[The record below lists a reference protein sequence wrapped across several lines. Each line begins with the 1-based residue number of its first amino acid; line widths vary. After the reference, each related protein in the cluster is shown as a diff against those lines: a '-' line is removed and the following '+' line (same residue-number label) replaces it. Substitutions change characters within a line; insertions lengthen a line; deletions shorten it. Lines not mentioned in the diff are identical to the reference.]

1 MKNTPM
7 TKQHPM
13 QRERVDAGQV
23 LDNQQGSVIVLVL
36 MVLTIMT
43 VLGIVSS
50 DSVVT
55 ENFIVRNVGI
65 HQQNVSILDS
75 ALMVGLQEFM
85 QISDADAG
93 NFAANGGPNSAW
105 FNNMH
110 NTTPAAGDPEEFIN
124 TIWYENTFTQRCLDA
139 ANSRDAN
146 TLPLLATRGEN
157 ANGNLRYAVVGF
169 EPVDLGSMGGRVW
182 WSAPVPTGARAVLF
196 PNMFPPTPAATTTA
210 TACCAWKSASSGCGR
225 IFVRRH
231 PPRDHGAG
239 KKHR

>member
-1 MKNTPM
+1 MTKTPM
-7 TKQHPM
+7 TKQNSMP
-13 QRERVDAGQV
+13 RESADAGHV

-36 MVLTIMT
+36 LVLTIMT

-75 ALMVGLQEFM
+75 ALMVGLQQFM
-85 QISDADAG
+85 QISDAVAG

-105 FNNMH
+105 FNDMH
-110 NTTPAAGDPEEFIN
+110 NTSPSTGDPEEFIN
-124 TIWYENTFTQRCLDA
+124 TTWYENTFTRRCLDA

-146 TLPLLATRGEN
+146 TLPLLASRGEN

-169 EPVDLGSMGGRVW
+169 EPVDLGSMGGESLVVG
-182 WSAPVPTGARAVLF
+182 SGANWRQ
-196 PNMFPPTPAATTTA
+196 
-210 TACCAWKSASSGCGR
+210 GR
-225 IFVRRH
+225 IISEYVSA
-231 PPRDHGAG
+231 DAG
-239 KKHR
+239 GNDNGNGMLRMEIGVKRMW

>member
-13 QRERVDAGQV
+13 LRERVDAGHV

-124 TIWYENTFTQRCLDA
+124 TIWYENVFTRRCLDA
-139 ANSRDAN
+139 ANSQRRQYPAPAGHPGRECQRQPELCGRGIRAGGSGLDGGESLVVGAGANWRQGRILSEYVSADAGGN
-146 TLPLLATRGEN
+146 D
-157 ANGNLRYAVVGF
+157 NGNGMLRMEIGVKR
-169 EPVDLGSMGGRVW
+169 MW
-182 WSAPVPTGARAVLF
+182 
-196 PNMFPPTPAATTTA
+196 
-210 TACCAWKSASSGCGR
+210 
-225 IFVRRH
+225 
-231 PPRDHGAG
+231 
-239 KKHR
+239 

>member
-7 TKQHPM
+7 TKQNPM
-13 QRERVDAGQV
+13 LRESADAGQI

-36 MVLTIMT
+36 LVLTIMT

-75 ALMVGLQEFM
+75 ALMVGLQQFM

-93 NFAANGGPNSAW
+93 NFATNGGPNSAW
-105 FNNMH
+105 FNNVH
-110 NTTPAAGDPEEFIN
+110 NTPPSAGDPEEFIN
-124 TIWYENTFTQRCLDA
+124 TIWYENAFTRRCLNA
-139 ANSRDAN
+139 GNSLDPFTLDPN
-146 TLPLLATRGEN
+146 TLPLLANRRED

-169 EPVDLGSMGGRVW
+169 EPVDLGSMGGESLV
-182 WSAPVPTGARAVLF
+182 VGAGANWRQ
-196 PNMFPPTPAATTTA
+196 
-210 TACCAWKSASSGCGR
+210 GR
-225 IFVRRH
+225 IISEYVSA
-231 PPRDHGAG
+231 DAG
-239 KKHR
+239 GNDNGNGMLRMEIGVKRMW

>member
-1 MKNTPM
+1 M

-13 QRERVDAGQV
+13 PRESVDAGHV

-55 ENFIVRNVGI
+55 ENFIVRNLGI

-75 ALMVGLQEFM
+75 ALMVGLQQFM

-110 NTTPAAGDPEEFIN
+110 NTPPTAGDPEEFIN
-124 TIWYENTFTQRCLDA
+124 TIWYENTFTQRCLDG
-139 ANSRDAN
+139 ANSLDAN
-146 TLPLLATRGEN
+146 TLPLLTTRGEN

-169 EPVDLGSMGGRVW
+169 EPVDLGSMGGESLVVG
-182 WSAPVPTGARAVLF
+182 SGANWRQ
-196 PNMFPPTPAATTTA
+196 
-210 TACCAWKSASSGCGR
+210 GR
-225 IFVRRH
+225 IISEYVSA
-231 PPRDHGAG
+231 DAG
-239 KKHR
+239 GNDNGNGMLRMEIGVKRMW

>member
-1 MKNTPM
+1 MP
-7 TKQHPM
+7 
-13 QRERVDAGQV
+13 RECVDVGQV
-23 LDNQQGSVIVLVL
+23 MDNQQGSVIVLVL
-36 MVLTIMT
+36 LVLTIMT
-43 VLGIVSS
+43 VFGIVSS

-110 NTTPAAGDPEEFIN
+110 NTTPATGDPEEFIN
-124 TIWYENTFTQRCLDA
+124 TIWYENVFTRRCLVA

-169 EPVDLGSMGGRVW
+169 EPVDLGSMGGESLV
-182 WSAPVPTGARAVLF
+182 VGAGANWRQ
-196 PNMFPPTPAATTTA
+196 
-210 TACCAWKSASSGCGR
+210 GR
-225 IFVRRH
+225 IISEYVSA
-231 PPRDHGAG
+231 DAG
-239 KKHR
+239 DNDNGNGMLRMEIGVKRMW